1 MRNAGISAVIAVIM
15 MVVITIAGVV
25 IIWGLIIPIVQQ
37 EFMSTDMDASLL
49 VQTTGGYTLYD
60 EVGVAIVQVKRGAD
74 DVQMSGAEIIFSI
87 GGDSE
92 TTIVD
97 APAPNSVKVYEFNF
111 SGFDAPDSV
120 SVVPIF
126 LVDGVERRG
135 VVTSKV
141 DIKNAKISDVP
152 TSGLLV
158 IGSDSRSAGGAREC
172 DEGDVD
178 SCGSDVGNCELG
190 AKTCLADETWGDCVG
205 DIGPGI
211 EFCDG
216 IDNDCDGVDDNDCV
230 TVEYVWRENMGSKHS
245 VNFDK
250 AYILGYEFV
259 PDSDESVVE
268 LCRYLGGTTPM
279 TLYDSSYNVLAT
291 KSFMGY
297 PGSWRCAALDSPVT
311 VVAGNTYYV
320 VVQLE
325 PVISGRTPVYQ
336 QTSVDYSAAYY
347 KGINVVGCVVQEG
360 SFDSS
365 YDTYFN
371 AMNGIAD
378 IGIAG

>member
-1 MRNAGISAVIAVIM
+1 MRNVGISAVIAVIM

-97 APAPNSVKVYEFNF
+97 APAPNSVKVYEFDF

-126 LVDGVERRG
+126 LVDGVEVRG

-190 AKTCLADETWGDCVG
+190 TKTCLADETWGVVLG
-205 DIGPGI
+205 MLVL
-211 EFCDG
+211 ELNF
-216 IDNDCDGVDDNDCV
+216 V
-230 TVEYVWRENMGSKHS
+230 MG
-245 VNFDK
+245 
-250 AYILGYEFV
+250 
-259 PDSDESVVE
+259 
-268 LCRYLGGTTPM
+268 
-279 TLYDSSYNVLAT
+279 
-291 KSFMGY
+291 
-297 PGSWRCAALDSPVT
+297 
-311 VVAGNTYYV
+311 
-320 VVQLE
+320 
-325 PVISGRTPVYQ
+325 
-336 QTSVDYSAAYY
+336 
-347 KGINVVGCVVQEG
+347 
-360 SFDSS
+360 
-365 YDTYFN
+365 
-371 AMNGIAD
+371 
-378 IGIAG
+378 